1 MKKLS
6 MSLFL
11 GVFCSLITNMYA
23 CTVTFIN
30 DLNYSVTI
38 LFDDNT
44 SIKVNANDQTTF
56 GQADALAAFTVLKR
70 VGHKI
75 NKYRVTQV
83 SCSPTHQIDVY
94 ASTIGGQTA
103 IEYFEVSN
111 NLNTAAPSGC
121 GCGHK

>member
-1 MKKLS
+1 MKKLY

-11 GVFCSLITNMYA
+11 GMACSLVTSVYA

-30 DLNYSVTI
+30 DTNYPVTV

-44 SIKVNANDQTTF
+44 SVRVNANDQTTF

-70 VGHKI
+70 MGHKI

-94 ASTIGGQTA
+94 VSTIGQA
-103 IEYFEVSN
+103 SIEYFEVSN